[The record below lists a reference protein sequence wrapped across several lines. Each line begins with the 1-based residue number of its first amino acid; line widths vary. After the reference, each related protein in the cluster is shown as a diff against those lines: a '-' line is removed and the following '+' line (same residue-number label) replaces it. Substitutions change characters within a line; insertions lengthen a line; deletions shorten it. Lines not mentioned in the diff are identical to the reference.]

1 MHHPLKFMVLTL
13 SVTYLVDRVVTK
25 LFDYWDEQRK
35 KQANSRKLEEM
46 LRLIQFFEVRQQL
59 NQSSISST
67 SSHVS
72 EGAASKEWHLEA
84 STPNGTASL
93 NSSGSTTPEQSQQEH
108 ERMKVQFEKDYEAVC
123 DRLQKYSIKEEDEE
137 KSD

>member
-1 MHHPLKFMVLTL
+1 MHHPIKFMVLTL
-13 SVTYLVDRVVTK
+13 SVTYLVDKVVTK

-59 NQSSISST
+59 NQSNMSST
-67 SSHVS
+67 SSHAS
-72 EGAASKEWHLEA
+72 DGAASREWHLEA
-84 STPNGTASL
+84 STPNGTV
-93 NSSGSTTPEQSQQEH
+93 SGSTTPEQSQQEH

>member
-1 MHHPLKFMVLTL
+1 MHHPIKFMVLTL
-13 SVTYLVDRVVTK
+13 SVTYLVDKVVTK

-46 LRLIQFFEVRQQL
+46 LRLIQFFEIRQQL
-59 NQSSISST
+59 NQSSMSST
-67 SSHVS
+67 SSHAS
-72 EGAASKEWHLEA
+72 DGAASREWHLEA
-84 STPNGTASL
+84 STPNGTV
-93 NSSGSTTPEQSQQEH
+93 SGSTTPEQSQQEH